1 MTNRI
6 DKEMVLVNNQLI
18 LIKDVK
24 YIKGDRYA
32 SVIHFKDKKNQ
43 KLLVS
48 KPLKVMEDLFMSQFL
63 FRINKSLIIDLNLIV
78 GIAIGKRYNI
88 ITSEGEQIRTYEKN
102 WRFFSGKLKNTRYL
116 DASVFQEMY
125 VL

>member
-24 YIKGDRYA
+24 YIKGDRYNTSKKLDHCLSCVTA
-32 SVIHFKDKKNQ
+32 RNKNNIFKHNKK
-43 KLLVS
+43 KYS
-48 KPLKVMEDLFMSQFL
+48 IF
-63 FRINKSLIIDLNLIV
+63 
-78 GIAIGKRYNI
+78 
-88 ITSEGEQIRTYEKN
+88 
-102 WRFFSGKLKNTRYL
+102 
-116 DASVFQEMY
+116 